1 MANRKSKLE
10 EEVTKRAKLKRGI
23 SELAVGLVMKSWTG
37 EERMP
42 VCMYNWW
49 KTVACLYWALSRQDR

>member
-23 SELAVGLVMKSWTG
+23 SELAVGLVMKS
-37 EERMP
+37 
-42 VCMYNWW
+42 
-49 KTVACLYWALSRQDR
+49 